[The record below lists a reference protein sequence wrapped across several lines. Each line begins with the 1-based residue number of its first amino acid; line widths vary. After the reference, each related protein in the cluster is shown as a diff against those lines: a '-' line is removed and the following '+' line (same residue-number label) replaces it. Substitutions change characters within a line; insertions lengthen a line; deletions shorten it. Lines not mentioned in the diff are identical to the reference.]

1 MGYMESMGQRAKTR
15 VVTVREEL
23 LDLIGRLPDESLPGL
38 REMAAFEALLANAPE
53 DDEPTTAED
62 LAAIAES
69 RAEIKRGEFVALD
82 DVEATLHG

>member
-1 MGYMESMGQRAKTR
+1 METVGRLTKLH

-23 LDLIGRLPDESLPGL
+23 LELIGRLPDESLPGL

-69 RAEIKRGEFVALD
+69 RAEIEGGDFVSLD
-82 DVEATLHG
+82 DVEATPQA